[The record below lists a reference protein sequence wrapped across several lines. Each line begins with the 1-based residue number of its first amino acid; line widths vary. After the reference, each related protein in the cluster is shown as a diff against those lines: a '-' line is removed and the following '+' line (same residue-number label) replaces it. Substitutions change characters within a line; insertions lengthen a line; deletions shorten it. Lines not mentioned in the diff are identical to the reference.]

1 MPPDRVRE
9 LVRSIVQL
17 ERSEAKTVRP
27 ERYARLGVE
36 DVDAP
41 NSKSKE
47 IVLQTTTG
55 TPAARLI
62 VGTAASGFGA
72 DGGTY
77 VRIPG
82 DSQAWLARGALA
94 PSLEPR
100 DWVERRLIE
109 IPVADIRQVKIVQPG
124 GATLTAVRDPRMLPA
139 FGWPSYRPA
148 ASWPDQ
154 MQSTHWFNPS
164 ANLRSRTS
172 SPETKD
178 RSRRIRLCG
187 LRSLGWTAAPLLS
200 TLWKTT
206 AGTGFDSRK
215 ARPQPTC
222 RLRAG
227 RWPFVYRVGKLLPSS
242 ENCLTWSSPGR
253 DHRARNRRRR
263 PYCKRIRPRTILR

>member
-1 MPPDRVRE
+1 MR
-9 LVRSIVQL
+9 QL
-17 ERSEAKTVRP
+17 EVEGNRSTDHHRHTRQIDRRHCRQWLRRGRRHHRSHSRRP
-27 ERYARLGVE
+27 
-36 DVDAP
+36 
-41 NSKSKE
+41 
-47 IVLQTTTG
+47 
-55 TPAARLI
+55 
-62 VGTAASGFGA
+62 
-72 DGGTY
+72 
-77 VRIPG
+77 
-82 DSQAWLARGALA
+82 QAWLARGALA

-109 IPVADIRQVKIVQPG
+109 IPSPIFDRSKSSNREERPS
-124 GATLTAVRDPRMLPA
+124 AVRDPRMLPA

-164 ANLRSRTS
+164 ANLRSRTL

-215 ARPQPTC
+215 ASPTNVPV
-222 RLRAG
+222 AG
-227 RWPFVYRVGKLLPSS
+227 RAMAFRVPSWKITPLERKLSDLV
-242 ENCLTWSSPGR
+242 EPGR
-253 DHRARNRRRR
+253 DRRARNRR
-263 PYCKRIRPRTILR
+263 LAQL